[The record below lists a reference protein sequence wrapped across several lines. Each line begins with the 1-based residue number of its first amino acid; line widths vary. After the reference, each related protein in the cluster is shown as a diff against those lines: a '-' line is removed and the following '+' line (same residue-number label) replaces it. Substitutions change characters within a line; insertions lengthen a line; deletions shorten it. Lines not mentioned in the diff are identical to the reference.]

1 MGQIGFN
8 VSLRGLWLCFLVF
21 SGCRES
27 SEPQSTATQELGFPR
42 IVSLSPAISRTLVD
56 FELEDQMVGR
66 TPYCE
71 SIPQD
76 IPIVGDLYN
85 LDYEMLIRVNPTHIL
100 LQPPSSGIDST
111 LKKLAK
117 EHNWSIGSWMM
128 DTIDDIEQMVR
139 ELPGVLYEH
148 DQERFSEAA
157 SRAARLTN
165 ELASSLSP
173 EGKHVYRGRTLIM
186 SGLDP
191 VLAYG
196 PGTFLYEMYRSLGG
210 ANVVETKGYP
220 MYSLED
226 VVRLNPEAIVII
238 KPFAD
243 EGVDPLSLLGALSE
257 TPIKAVQ
264 SGRLGLLIHPDA
276 LLPSTGLIGVAT
288 EMREILVSFATN
300 QP

>member
-1 MGQIGFN
+1 MGQS
-8 VSLRGLWLCFLVF
+8 SLNDSLKGLWLFFLLF

-27 SEPQSTATQELGFPR
+27 SESQSTQNQAIDAIR

-56 FELEDQMVGR
+56 FNLEDHMVGR
-66 TPYCE
+66 TPYCV

-76 IPIVGDLYN
+76 IPIVGDLFN
-85 LDYEMLIRVNPTHIL
+85 LDYEMLIRVNPTHVL
-100 LQPPSSGIDST
+100 VQPPSSGIDLT
-111 LKKLAK
+111 LMKLAV
-117 EHNWSIGSWMM
+117 ERNWSIGSWMM

-148 DQERFSEAA
+148 DQEHFSESS

-173 EGKHVYRGRTLIM
+173 VGKDIYRGRTLIM

-191 VLAYG
+191 VMAYG
-196 PGTFLYEMYRSLGG
+196 PGTFPYEMYRSLGG
-210 ANVVETKGYP
+210 ANVVETVGYP

-238 KPFAD
+238 KPFAK
-243 EGVDPLSLLGALSE
+243 EGIDPLSLLGALSD

-264 SGRLGLLIHPDA
+264 SGRLGVLTHPDA

-288 EMREILVSFATN
+288 ETREILVSFATDH
-300 QP
+300 P